1 MKILVFFLFL
11 CSFIFNLNSCSICGD
26 GPYRKEVFY
35 NSILANQ
42 SLSLKKVENEVVE
55 FLSQPVCNN
64 LTFEVSDFN
73 FENLSSTARGELEI
87 AMCDYIQS
95 LEKRGILVL
104 DKLRDD
110 VYRHIYIRKALN
122 YVLVHAMNQDHPK
135 WYKRVPI
142 FMPILIVLT
151 FVIWS
156 NVSYQTRT
164 IRNIINVAQF
174 FFMFIFSQE
183 FAAFLTQLTAEGQR
197 EQNIA
202 IPLRNVHQVFMDGL
216 GRNGAAPAV

>member
-122 YVLVHAMNQDHPK
+122 YVLVHAMNQDYPK

-164 IRNIINVAQF
+164 IRNIINIAQF

-197 EQNIA
+197 ENIA
-202 IPLRNVHQVFMDGL
+202 IPLRNMHQVFMNEL
-216 GRNGAAPAV
+216 AHAAGAA